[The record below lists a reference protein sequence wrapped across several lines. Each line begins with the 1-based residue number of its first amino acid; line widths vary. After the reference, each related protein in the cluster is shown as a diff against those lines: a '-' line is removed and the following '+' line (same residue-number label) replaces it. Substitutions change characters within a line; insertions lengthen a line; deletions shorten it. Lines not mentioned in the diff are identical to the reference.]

1 MCDPHRSSL
10 RALRVRR
17 VLTMVPGAG
26 VLDDAMLVVKDGRIA
41 EIGPYSLVRRTYD
54 GPVQDLGNKFMAP
67 GLINCHTHLEL
78 SHLRGLTVSG
88 RGFAAW
94 VRSLL
99 AADPE
104 GQDDVVKVSL
114 DVACAELAAC
124 GTALALDVASRRPAQ
139 VSAALDEAGVDHLML
154 LESFGFAGA
163 GGLDLPPGARD
174 LPRDFLERRCAVA
187 GHSLSTTKPESLR
200 AAYAWCAWRGR
211 PFSIHLA
218 EHEGETEFLA
228 TGQGGYASLLRE
240 RVVPRDFTP
249 PGCSPVSYAD
259 SLGLLGPLTLAVH
272 CVHLSTPNIRL
283 LARRRATVCLCPRSN
298 AYIGVG
304 RAPWE
309 RLRDEGVNLV
319 LGTDSLASCP
329 DLNLWNEAGYILERF
344 EGRLTL
350 PEVVS
355 WMTRNPAR
363 LLGRESDLGT
373 LEVGRLAVYTMV
385 PEALAQHL

>member
-1 MCDPHRSSL
+1 MSDPHRSSL

-17 VLTMVPGAG
+17 ALTMVPGVG
-26 VLDDAMLVVKDGRIA
+26 MLDDAMLVVKDGRIA
-41 EIGPYSLVRRTYD
+41 EIGPYSQVRRTWD
-54 GPVQDLGNKFMAP
+54 GPVQDLGDRLMAP
-67 GLINCHTHLEL
+67 GLVNCHTHLEL
-78 SHLRGLTVSG
+78 SHLRGLTTAG
-88 RGFAAW
+88 QGFAAW

-99 AADPE
+99 ANNPDGPE
-104 GQDDVVKVSL
+104 DAVAAFL
-114 DVACAELAAC
+114 EAACAELAAC
-124 GTALALDVASRRPAQ
+124 GTALVLDVTSRRPAQ
-139 VSAALDEAGVDHLML
+139 VSAALEQAGVDHLLL

-163 GGLDLPPGARD
+163 GGLDLPAGARD

-187 GHSLSTTKPESLR
+187 GHSLATTRPESLR

-211 PFSIHLA
+211 PFSLHLA

-228 TGQGGYASLLRE
+228 NGSGGFARLLRE
-240 RVVPRDFTP
+240 RVAPADFTP

-298 AYIGVG
+298 AHIGVG

-309 RLRDEGVNLV
+309 RLRDEGVRLV

-329 DLNLWNEAGYILERF
+329 DLDLWNEARYILERF
-344 EGRLTL
+344 EGRLSL
-350 PEVVS
+350 AEAVS
-355 WMTRNPAR
+355 WMTVNPAR
-363 LLGRESDLGT
+363 LLGREGDIGT
-373 LEVGRLAVYTMV
+373 LEVGRRAVYTMV
-385 PEALAQHL
+385 PEALAEHL